1 MTLFR
6 PCIDLHRGLV
16 KQIVGGSLDSSD
28 APTTNFVSDEDAA
41 WYAAKYREDRLVGG
55 HVIMLGPGNEKAASR
70 ALAAWPG
77 GLQIGG
83 GISPDNA
90 ASWLQRGADKVIVTS
105 YLFSAERVDMARVK
119 SLSRAVGRERLV
131 IDLSCRRTKHGF
143 FAATNRWQTVTET
156 PIDSDTLV
164 ALAEYCAEY
173 LVHAADVEGKCQ
185 GIDTEL
191 VTILGQHCPIPC
203 TYAGGAKS
211 IEDLALVHELSCGR
225 VDLTFG
231 SALDVFGGT
240 LVRYEDC
247 VRWNRQQAPALRG
260 LKPDNLIT

>member
-16 KQIVGGSLDSSD
+16 KQIVGGSLDSTD
-28 APTTNFVSDEDAA
+28 APQTNFVSDKDAA
-41 WYAAKYREDRLVGG
+41 WYAAKYRDDGLVGG
-55 HVIMLGPGNEKAASR
+55 HVIMLGPGNEEAASR
-70 ALAAWPG
+70 ALATWPR

-83 GISPDNA
+83 GINLDNA
-90 ASWLQRGADKVIVTS
+90 LTWLQRGADKVIVTS
-105 YLFSAERVDMARVK
+105 YLFSAQTLDVEKVK
-119 SLSRAVGRERLV
+119 ALSRAVGREHLV
-131 IDLSCRRTKHGF
+131 IDLSCRRTEHGF
-143 FAATNRWQTVTET
+143 FAAADRWQTVTKT
-156 PIDSDTLV
+156 AIDRDTLA

-191 VTILGQHCPIPC
+191 VRLLGQYSPIPC
-203 TYAGGAKS
+203 TYAGGAKA
-211 IEDLALVHELSCGR
+211 IEDLSLVNELSGGR

-247 VRWNRQQAPALRG
+247 VHWNRLRTTARG
-260 LKPDNLIT
+260 